1 MAAQRHVTEGTVA
14 FQSLREHDSFNGQT
28 TGKYTLTIMLPD
40 DSAQELEDQGVKLK
54 DYEGKSQRKF
64 SSKFS
69 VPILNPD
76 GSPFE
81 GDVTRGSKVRIQ
93 YLYGIPHP
101 VHGVATYLNAVKVL
115 EVAEA
120 TGTDTSF

>member
-54 DYEGKSQRKF
+54 DY
-64 SSKFS
+64 
-69 VPILNPD
+69 
-76 GSPFE
+76 
-81 GDVTRGSKVRIQ
+81 
-93 YLYGIPHP
+93 
-101 VHGVATYLNAVKVL
+101 
-115 EVAEA
+115 
-120 TGTDTSF
+120 

>member
-69 VPILNPD
+69 VPILNPY

-81 GDVTRGSKVRIQ
+81 GEVTRGSKVRIKYQ
-93 YLYGIPHP
+93 YGNPLP